1 MAFRLTR
8 YLIEGT
14 LENTNP
20 GKVTGWMQFAGL
32 NEKMT
37 FDLEGN
43 FHRDIRGAKIHFTGD
58 AYEDRED
65 VDINDYSDGLALH
78 QTGKVGDITAGLPPN
93 DYGSTPY
100 MEIFSEQNGRIVLEL
115 EPVQIEVIGTP
126 IPAIESD
133 PISRKEQRRNM
144 TEFLGSLAQ
153 EIVTAD
159 KRAANN
165 KIRGMKLLPCKI
177 RERLPS
183 LGGQDDKGGKAVAYA
198 KCFCP
203 SSSWTWYITEGSP
216 VQDNNNY
223 VVDYILFGLVDG
235 HEKELGYF
243 HLSELES
250 VNGPM
255 GLPIE
260 RDLYWKPKTLQE
272 IAPQT
277 FQHQLKDYGGDIWK
291 SIVKTHYVRTRPSK
305 KCTCPCVRRL
315 TRCGRSA
322 LPAKRS
328 IHGACNRAA

>member
-1 MAFRLTR
+1 MAFRPTQ
-8 YLIEGT
+8 YLIEGE
-14 LENTNP
+14 LDNTNP
-20 GKVTGWMQFAGL
+20 RKVIGWMRFIGL
-32 NEKMT
+32 REKVT

-58 AYEDRED
+58 AYEDQQD
-65 VDINDYSDGLALH
+65 VDPGSYLEGFAQH
-78 QTGKVGDITAGLPPN
+78 QTGKAGDITAGLPPN

-100 MEIFSEQNGRIVLEL
+100 VEIYSEQNGRIVLEL
-115 EPVQIEVIGTP
+115 EPAQIEVIGTP

-153 EIVTAD
+153 EINIPQEHAICVGNDTIVTAD

-203 SSSWTWYITEGSP
+203 SSSWTWYISEGSP
-216 VQDNNNY
+216 VRDRKND
-223 VVDYILFGLVDG
+223 VVDYVLFGLVDG
-235 HEKELGYF
+235 QFKELGYF
-243 HLSELES
+243 RLSELES

-272 IAPQT
+272 IAPEL
-277 FQHQLKDYGGDIWK
+277 FKDNEASD
-291 SIVKTHYVRTRPSK
+291 
-305 KCTCPCVRRL
+305 
-315 TRCGRSA
+315 
-322 LPAKRS
+322 
-328 IHGACNRAA
+328 